1 MFVQGYFESY
11 VSVFT
16 MINMVYVDSAIWNW
30 YGKNYGKNGV
40 LFMLIQGYD
49 VAIVMMMMT
58 LLIHLLLLLW

>member
-40 LFMLIQGYD
+40 CLCWFK
-49 VAIVMMMMT
+49 VMM
-58 LLIHLLLLLW
+58 